1 MTDVPDND
9 DDNQEPVG
17 DDIEDGHVN
26 PLTDEVYDAQAGE
39 YRGSGEEPV
48 RFTDAQFDELQE
60 FFRGL
65 VAQRVEYPMGELLN
79 PVNRALDTIMGSVA
93 YHSVARLKQLESLVR
108 GLMRNDLRDH
118 GPISEGGMSP
128 YVSEA
133 VRAFS
138 VKPYLDAADRLRRDI
153 NARRRRRSQAQ
164 NSRGQR
170 RQQANPGVMS
180 VNEMVDSDSP
190 FLVCV
195 GLLLMRRAGRVWWDE
210 FQKNYFTD
218 WDGSNNDAVVPIK
231 PITDDVMLAIKAW
244 LIPHSRT
251 LSKLGTQTVTE
262 AVMHVAKMDVRN
274 ELTDWLNSLRWD
286 GTERLKAM
294 AKEIFGIE
302 GNDYAVR
309 AVMNMMV
316 SAVARAMNPGCQM
329 SSMLVI
335 RSPQDMGKSKLI
347 RILAGDRWYREVVAK
362 PTDKDFVVNMTG
374 GWLLEVAELASIA
387 KHGTDDASVKDA
399 ISRATDYIRPPY
411 GRTTQEYKRSS
422 IFIGTTNDSHWHRD
436 VTGGKRWWPI
446 TALKVDLD
454 WAKANREQLWAEA
467 VKAYLD
473 GYAYWEVPLEAH
485 AEALNEVAQYDPVED
500 DVDSRLME
508 GLRSGALY
516 GGLLDHPNVL
526 PMSGTNRDGTTE
538 EERFGNLVTLQ
549 RVGVWWMGIAIDQ
562 INRRQHDVRRLLTT
576 VGWVDQRVRAGGKQH
591 RAWLPG
597 PKALARYRETG
608 SVSTSSDPWNLI
620 PEQE

>member
-1 MTDVPDND
+1 MTDIPEND
-9 DDNQEPVG
+9 DG
-17 DDIEDGHVN
+17 IEDGHVN
-26 PLTDEVYDAQAGE
+26 PLTDEVYDAAAGE

-48 RFTDAQFDELQE
+48 HFTDTQFDELQE

-65 VAQRVEYPMGELLN
+65 VARRVEYPMAELLR
-79 PVNRALDTIMGSVA
+79 PENRMLDAIMNSVA
-93 YHSVARLKQLESLVR
+93 YHSTARLQQLQSFVR
-108 GLMRNDLRDH
+108 GAMRIDARTHAL
-118 GPISEGGMSP
+118 ISEGGLSP
-128 YVSEA
+128 YSNEVVKE
-133 VRAFS
+133 FS

-153 NARRRRRSQAQ
+153 NQRRRRRASTTGA
-164 NSRGQR
+164 RTQR
-170 RQQANPGVMS
+170 REPGGGSMS
-180 VNEMVDSDSP
+180 VNEMIDSDSP
-190 FLVCV
+190 FLSSI
-195 GLLLMRRAGRVWWDE
+195 GILLMRRGGRIWWDD
-210 FQKNYFTD
+210 FQKNYMTD
-218 WDGSNNDAVVPIK
+218 WDGSANDSVIPVK

-244 LIPHSRT
+244 LIPHSRA

-262 AVMHVAKMDVRN
+262 AVMHVAKMDIRN

-286 GTERLKAM
+286 GTQRLREM

-302 GNDYAVR
+302 NNDYAAR

-347 RILAGDRWYREVVAK
+347 RVLAGDRWYREVVAK

-446 TALKVDLD
+446 TALKIDLD
-454 WAKANREQLWAEA
+454 WVKANREQLWAEA

-485 AEALNEVAQYDPVED
+485 AEALNEVAQYDPLED
-500 DVDSRLME
+500 RVASRLID
-508 GLRSGALY
+508 GVRSGGLY
-516 GGLLDHPNVL
+516 SGATADLNVL
-526 PMSGTNRDGTTE
+526 PTAGSSPEGTTE
-538 EERFGNLVTLQ
+538 EERFGNLVTIE
-549 RVGVWWMGIAIDQ
+549 RVGVWWMGISTEN
-562 INRRQHDVRRLLTT
+562 INRRQHDVRRILTT
-576 VGWVDQRVRAGGKQH
+576 LGWEAKTVRAPVKQH
-591 RAWLPG
+591 RVWVATPRFLERAQQEG
-597 PKALARYRETG
+597 GRNTNSEQ
-608 SVSTSSDPWNLI
+608 WNLI
-620 PEQE
+620 PE